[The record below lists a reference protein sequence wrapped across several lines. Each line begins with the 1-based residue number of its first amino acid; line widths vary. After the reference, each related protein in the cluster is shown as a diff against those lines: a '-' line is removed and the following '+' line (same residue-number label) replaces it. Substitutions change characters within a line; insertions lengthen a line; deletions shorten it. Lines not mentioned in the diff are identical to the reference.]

1 MPKKKT
7 TRKAPPEAYA
17 HASADRLNLPTEET
31 APYMTDADRAPRRYA
46 PPIRDDR
53 AGEPRLSWDRGDD
66 PDALEVESHPLYIHE
81 KIHPAAFVR
90 SLTTAPAD
98 RRETRKLFGAA
109 YNDLPENAAYEW
121 YEHRGNW
128 QNRLIRGD
136 SRRIMASL
144 ADRDR
149 LAGQVQM
156 VYYDPPYGIKFNSN
170 FQPSVNERDAGN
182 TGKAVPSDVG
192 IVRAFRDAYEN
203 GIHSYLDNIRR
214 NAVLAR
220 TLLHDSGSLF
230 VQIGNANVHRL
241 AVVLDEV
248 FGAENHVAT
257 IPFVKSG
264 GSSSRTLPQ
273 VADYLLWYAKEK
285 TNLKFRQLYETMSRR
300 EKIAYR
306 PSYTMVEL
314 PDGSVRNL
322 TQDEVDDPDRSLPE
336 GARVFNLQRLTS
348 QGHSTGRSGVF
359 EWRGHVYPCSA
370 NEHWSVSMD
379 GLRRL
384 GEKRRLTAR
393 GEGRLS
399 WKQYEDELP
408 GRKIHN
414 VWSAQMSPSDLHYVV
429 ETAELVV
436 KRCLLMATDPG
447 DLVLDITC
455 GSGTTAFVAE
465 QWGRRWITAD
475 AAAVPIALARQRV
488 AVGVFP
494 YYLLQDS
501 PEGALKEE
509 ELSGIGGTTLDARR
523 STLDAR
529 RSTLDARRSTGGR
542 RQASRRIPT
551 IPRRASCT
559 SGFRMSAPQSSP
571 TTRFAIPRSW
581 WIARTKRRAS
591 CASPPRSPWR
601 ASRLGGT
608 YPLTRTAS
616 APSSTTP
623 TSPKQ
628 FAPRSRPPAFTFPAP
643 AASGSTRWSP
653 TPGES

>member
-90 SLTTAPAD
+90 SLTTTPAD
-98 RRETRKLFGAA
+98 RRETRKLFGTA

-149 LAGQVQM
+149 LAGRVQM

-170 FQPSVNERDAGN
+170 FQPSVNERDAGT

-248 FGAENHVAT
+248 FGAENRIAT
-257 IPFVKSG
+257 IPFVKTG
-264 GSSSRTLPQ
+264 GSSSKTLPQ
-273 VADYLLWYAKEK
+273 VADYLLWYAKERDDI
-285 TNLKFRQLYETMSRR
+285 KFHQLYEHLDRR
-300 EKIAYR
+300 GKIAYR
-306 PSYTMVEL
+306 ERGAMVEL
-314 PDGSVRNL
+314 ADG
-322 TQDEVDDPDRSLPE
+322 
-336 GARVFNLQRLTS
+336 TS
-348 QGHSTGRSGVF
+348 
-359 EWRGHVYPCSA
+359 
-370 NEHWSVSMD
+370 
-379 GLRRL
+379 
-384 GEKRRLTAR
+384 RRLTADESESPGEHLHEGSRIFQHMPLTSMHPSATGRSEPFLLR
-393 GEGRLS
+393 GKTYHCGPNEQWRVSRDGLQRLAQKNRLAWTERGGLG
-399 WKQYEDELP
+399 WKQYENELP
-408 GRKIHN
+408 GRRIHN
-414 VWSAQMSPSDLHYVV
+414 VWGKQMSPSDLHYVV

-436 KRCLLMATDPG
+436 ERCLLMATDPG

-455 GSGTTAFVAE
+455 GSGTTAFIAE
-465 QWGRRWITAD
+465 KWGRRWITAD
-475 AAAVPIALARQRV
+475 AAAVPIALARQRL

-494 YYLLQDS
+494 YHLLQDS
-501 PEGALKEE
+501 PEGALKED
-509 ELSGIGGTTLDARR
+509 ELSGTGGRH
-523 STLDAR
+523 STLDTR
-529 RSTLDARRSTGGR
+529 HSTLGGR
-542 RQASRRIPT
+542 RA
-551 IPRRASCT
+551 A
-559 SGFRMSAPQSSP
+559 
-571 TTRFAIPRSW
+571 
-581 WIARTKRRAS
+581 
-591 CASPPRSPWR
+591 
-601 ASRLGGT
+601 GGE
-608 YPLTRTAS
+608 RVVVC
-616 APSSTTP
+616 
-623 TSPKQ
+623 
-628 FAPRSRPPAFTFPAP
+628 PRSREGLRIRARSVCQRRRPRLRRGPRSHAP
-643 AASGSTRWSP
+643 RRSPLREEGRPTRLLP
-653 TPGES
+653 VHRGERVAVAVPSR

>member
-31 APYMTDADRAPRRYA
+31 APYMTDADRAPRRYE
-46 PPIRDDR
+46 PPIRDER

-66 PDALEVESHPLYIHE
+66 PEALEVESHPLYIHE

-98 RRETRKLFGAA
+98 RRETRSMFGAA

-149 LAGQVQM
+149 LAGRVQM

-220 TLLHDSGSLF
+220 TLLHESGSMF

-248 FGAENHVAT
+248 FGAENRVAT
-257 IPFVKSG
+257 IPFVKTG
-264 GSSSRTLPQ
+264 GSSSKTLPE
-273 VADYLLWYAKEK
+273 VADYLLWYAREK
-285 TNLKFRQLYETMSRR
+285 GDLKFRQLHEAMSRR

-314 PDGSVRNL
+314 EDGSI
-322 TQDEVDDPDRSLPE
+322 RSLSPE
-336 GARVFNLQRLTS
+336 EVESPDEHIPKGARIFQLAALTS
-348 QGHSTGRSGVF
+348 QHPSTTGRSQPFRWGGRTYACAPT
-359 EWRGHVYPCSA
+359 EQWRVD
-370 NEHWSVSMD
+370 MD
-379 GLRRL
+379 GLRHL
-384 GEKRRLTAR
+384 GEKGRLAAR
-393 GEGRLS
+393 GRGRLH

-436 KRCLLMATDPG
+436 ERCLLMATDPG

-465 QWGRRWITAD
+465 KWGRRWITTD
-475 AAAVPIALARQRV
+475 AATVPIALARQRL
-488 AVGVFP
+488 AVGVFQ
-494 YYLLQDS
+494 YHLLQDS
-501 PEGALKEE
+501 PEGALKED
-509 ELSGIGGTTLDARR
+509 ELSGTGEEH
-523 STLDAR
+523 STLDTR
-529 RSTLDARRSTGGR
+529 HSTLGGR
-542 RQASRRIPT
+542 RASRRMPT
-551 IPRRASCT
+551 IRRRASCT
-559 SGFRMSAPQSSP
+559 SAFRMSAPQSSP
-571 TTRFAIPRSW
+571 TTKFATPRSS

-591 CASPPRSPWR
+591 CGFPPRSR
-601 ASRLGGT
+601 
-608 YPLTRTAS
+608 
-616 APSSTTP
+616 
-623 TSPKQ
+623 
-628 FAPRSRPPAFTFPAP
+628 
-643 AASGSTRWSP
+643 
-653 TPGES
+653 

>member
-31 APYMTDADRAPRRYA
+31 APYMTDADRAPRRYE

-66 PDALEVESHPLYIHE
+66 PNALEVESHPLYIHE

-98 RRETRKLFGAA
+98 RRETRSMFGAA

-149 LAGQVQM
+149 LAGRVQM

-182 TGKAVPSDVG
+182 TGKAVPNDVG

-230 VQIGNANVHRL
+230 VQISGVNVHRL

-248 FGAENHVAT
+248 FGAENRVST
-257 IPFVKSG
+257 IPFVKTG
-264 GSSSRTLPQ
+264 VKSSKTLPQ
-273 VADYLLWYAKEK
+273 VTDYLLWYAKDRSVV
-285 TNLKFRQLYETMSRR
+285 KFRQLYENLSRKERIRSMS
-300 EKIAYR
+300 
-306 PSYTMVEL
+306 SYGMLEL
-314 PDGSVRNL
+314 PDGTERRL
-322 TQDEVDDPDRSLPE
+322 TQREKETPDKAIPD
-336 GARVFNLQRLTS
+336 GARAFMRSVL
-348 QGHSTGRSGVF
+348 HSPGRQQGRSHAF
-359 EWRGHVYPCSA
+359 EWRGVTYPCPPGR
-370 NEHWSVSMD
+370 HWSVSHAGMQN
-379 GLRRL
+379 LA
-384 GEKRRLTAR
+384 KRGRLTAATG
-393 GEGRLS
+393 GELR
-399 WKQYEDELP
+399 WKLYEGEMS
-408 GRKIHN
+408 GTRISN
-414 VWSAQMSPSDLHYVV
+414 VWSRQMSPNDLHYVV
-429 ETAELVV
+429 ETAESVV
-436 KRCLLMATDPG
+436 ERCLLMTTDPS

-465 QWGRRWITAD
+465 KWGRRWITTD
-475 AAAVPIALARQRV
+475 AAAVPIALARQRL

-494 YYLLQDS
+494 YHLLQDS
-501 PEGALKEE
+501 PEGALKEGE
-509 ELSGIGGTTLDARR
+509 VSGTGGEHSNTRTLEHSSGGGPTVCQRSSEGLRVRARAACQRRR
-523 STLDAR
+523 SRLR
-529 RSTLDARRSTGGR
+529 PS
-542 RQASRRIPT
+542 SRT
-551 IPRRASCT
+551 HASC
-559 SGFRMSAPQSSP
+559 GSP
-571 TTRFAIPRSW
+571 VPEEGRP
-581 WIARTKRRAS
+581 ARLLPVHRGERVAV
-591 CASPPRSPWR
+591 AVP
-601 ASRLGGT
+601 SR
-608 YPLTRTAS
+608 
-616 APSSTTP
+616 
-623 TSPKQ
+623 
-628 FAPRSRPPAFTFPAP
+628 
-643 AASGSTRWSP
+643 
-653 TPGES
+653 

>member
-17 HASADRLNLPTEET
+17 HASADRLNPPTEET
-31 APYMTDADRAPRRYA
+31 APYMTDADRAPRRYE

-66 PDALEVESHPLYIHE
+66 PEALEVESHPLYIHE

-98 RRETRKLFGAA
+98 RRETRSMFGAA

-220 TLLHDSGSLF
+220 TLLHESGSLF
-230 VQIGNANVHRL
+230 VQISEVNVHRL

-248 FGAENHVAT
+248 FGAENRVST
-257 IPFVKSG
+257 IPFVKTG
-264 GSSSRTLPQ
+264 VKSSKTLPQ
-273 VADYLLWYAKEK
+273 VTDYLLWYAKDRSVV
-285 TNLKFRQLYETMSRR
+285 KFRQLYENLSRKERIRSMS
-300 EKIAYR
+300 
-306 PSYTMVEL
+306 SYGMLEL
-314 PDGSVRNL
+314 PDGTERRL
-322 TQDEVDDPDRSLPE
+322 TQREKETPDKAIPD
-336 GARVFNLQRLTS
+336 GARAFMRSVL
-348 QGHSTGRSGVF
+348 HSPGRQQGRSHAF
-359 EWRGHVYPCSA
+359 EWRGVRYPCPPGR
-370 NEHWSVSMD
+370 HWSVSHAGMQN
-379 GLRRL
+379 LA
-384 GEKRRLTAR
+384 KRGRLTAATG
-393 GEGRLS
+393 GELR
-399 WKQYEDELP
+399 WKLYEGEMS
-408 GRKIHN
+408 GTRISN
-414 VWSAQMSPSDLHYVV
+414 VWSRQMSPNDLHYVV
-429 ETAELVV
+429 ETAESVV
-436 KRCLLMATDPG
+436 ERCLLMTTDPS

-465 QWGRRWITAD
+465 KWGRRWITTD
-475 AAAVPIALARQRV
+475 AAAVPIALARQRL

-494 YYLLQDS
+494 YHLLQDS
-501 PEGALKEE
+501 PEGALKEG
-509 ELSGIGGTTLDARR
+509 ELCGTSEGHSDTRTLGHSDTR
-523 STLDAR
+523 TLA
-529 RSTLDARRSTGGR
+529 GR
-542 RQASRRIPT
+542 RGSRYMRAIR
-551 IPRRASCT
+551 RRASCT
-559 SGFRMSAPQSSP
+559 SACRMSASAFSP
-571 TTRFAIPRSW
+571 TTKFPNARFLW
-581 WIARTKRRAS
+581 TARTRRGES
-591 CASPPRSPWR
+591 YASPPRSPWR
-601 ASRLGGT
+601 ASRRGGT
-608 YPLTRTAS
+608 FPLTRTAS

-623 TSPKQ
+623 TSPKR
-628 FAPRSRPPAFTFPAP
+628 FAPRSRPPAFAFPAR
-643 AASGSTRWSP
+643 AASASTPWSP

>member
-7 TRKAPPEAYA
+7 TRKAPPEAYT

-31 APYMTDADRAPRRYA
+31 APYMTDADRAPRRYE

-90 SLTTAPAD
+90 SLTTTPAD

-149 LAGQVQM
+149 LAGRVQM

-220 TLLHDSGSLF
+220 TLLHESGSLF

-248 FGAENHVAT
+248 FGAENRVAT

-264 GSSSRTLPQ
+264 GSSSQTLPE

-285 TNLKFRQLYETMSRR
+285 DDLKFRQLHEAMSRR

-306 PSYTMVEL
+306 ASYTMVEL
-314 PDGSVRNL
+314 ADGSIRNL
-322 TQDEVDDPDRSLPE
+322 SPEEIESPDERLPE
-336 GARVFNLQRLTS
+336 GARVFQLARLAS
-348 QGHSTGRSGVF
+348 QHPSTTGRSQTF
-359 EWRGHVYPCSA
+359 RWRGRSYPCPPT
-370 NEHWSVSMD
+370 EQWRVDMD

-384 GEKRRLTAR
+384 GEK
-393 GEGRLS
+393 GRLAAREGGRLH
-399 WKQYEDELP
+399 WKRYEDELP

-414 VWSAQMSPSDLHYVV
+414 VWSTQMSPSDLHYVV

-436 KRCLLMATDPG
+436 ARCLLMATDPG

-465 QWGRRWITAD
+465 KWGRRWITTD
-475 AAAVPIALARQRV
+475 AAAVPIALARQRL

-494 YYLLQDS
+494 YHLLQDS
-501 PEGALKEE
+501 PEGALKED
-509 ELSGIGGTTLDARR
+509 ELSGTGGRH
-523 STLDAR
+523 STLDTR
-529 RSTLDARRSTGGR
+529 HSTLDTRHSTLGGR
-542 RQASRRIPT
+542 RA
-551 IPRRASCT
+551 A
-559 SGFRMSAPQSSP
+559 
-571 TTRFAIPRSW
+571 
-581 WIARTKRRAS
+581 
-591 CASPPRSPWR
+591 
-601 ASRLGGT
+601 GGE
-608 YPLTRTAS
+608 RVVVC
-616 APSSTTP
+616 
-623 TSPKQ
+623 
-628 FAPRSRPPAFTFPAP
+628 PRSREGLRIRARSVCQRRRPRLRRGPRSHAP
-643 AASGSTRWSP
+643 RRSPLREEGRPTRLLP
-653 TPGES
+653 VHRGERVAVAVPSR